1 MLEVNQAK
9 RLMDLEKE
17 NTRLK
22 RIVADQM
29 LGMEIL
35 QETLEKPG
43 HKRQMAGEFVS
54 AGRCSGR
61 QICRY
66 FRLHRWTF
74 RFRARQ
80 LNAWMMRVKAAVRR
94 VSGRYSQWGYANVAR
109 LLQGEG

>member
-1 MLEVNQAK
+1 MS
-9 RLMDLEKE
+9 
-17 NTRLK
+17 
-22 RIVADQM
+22 
-29 LGMEIL
+29 
-35 QETLEKPG
+35 PG
-43 HKRQMAGEFVS
+43 PKRQMAGEFVS